1 MAAVESNDMMSAA
14 EYSASV
20 EQWLHQAYHWQ
31 IFALGFPSYLAY
43 QASVQ
48 AQQNLGALSGRV
60 PSHPG
65 GLHSVGG
72 VAAGGPRLHRGSP
85 PVFQVFTIPPI
96 WKRFVA
102 ELIDFLTLFVLKL
115 FITYIAIDSL
125 ELFDVESFFRKHD
138 RSLYLLA
145 AGKEIDVEDAF
156 ELTSDIVL
164 LEIIHRFVVCI
175 FEILCT
181 FKGPAAIPGGATP
194 GKLLMG
200 LRIYKCDNIVMTDVP
215 GRVQISPASNLGL
228 FWASVRSVLKNTA
241 VALLFP
247 VCITFLFMPGY
258 RTLYDV
264 MSKSIVVEVDIE
276 SLRRQRNPEV
286 ARHQ

>member
-200 LRIYKCDNIVMTDVP
+200 LRIYKCDN
-215 GRVQISPASNLGL
+215 
-228 FWASVRSVLKNTA
+228 VRSVLKNTA